1 MEAWRKKLSEWEA
14 KATRERRRGQGSFWT
29 PADLAG
35 WMAEWIAQIDPAT
48 VLDPGAGC
56 GHLLAPLSSAQL
68 TAAEIDADLREVLS
82 LRLPGAEI
90 TDDFWAIPDER
101 RFEAIIANPPY
112 VSHAQIPDK
121 DAIHERLERT
131 LGLRLPRTTNLAPLF
146 YAQCW
151 NLLAEG
157 GRMIFLM
164 PTEFMQTKAGVAFK
178 RFLVAHDAARVIVDL
193 SDGRLFGEDVVS
205 TAALVLAEKRPAR
218 QPGITFQQH
227 TGRAP
232 FPAWSEFIAAGKF
245 IATDDLRVER
255 RWRSHQRTPS
265 AEGKSQ
271 RLDEL
276 CVIKPGLVTGN
287 NGFFLLSWG
296 EAAEHGLEREVRYCL
311 IRPHQLPTPYFH
323 TPEQIE
329 ALKGTDQRR
338 WLLEIGAEP
347 SAAARAYLDRAEE
360 EGVHLRPTQKARE
373 PWWRQDVAPPWDF
386 VIGNFRRRDYLLM
399 AYTDEDQLVSPAPFA
414 AIPNLVYLRAE
425 HRELTEVLFAWLIS
439 ASGQQALRG
448 NERHAGNGLY
458 TIRSG
463 ALKEVRVP
471 LLQRSPQSW
480 RGEIVAAL
488 RELKV
493 ASLSL
498 SDDALSKAKAD
509 LDDVAALLS

>member
-1 MEAWRKKLSEWEA
+1 
-14 KATRERRRGQGSFWT
+14 
-29 PADLAG
+29 
-35 WMAEWIAQIDPAT
+35 MAEWIAEIDPGT

-56 GHLLAPLSSAQL
+56 GHLLAPFTSARL

-90 TDDFWAIPDER
+90 VDDFWAISDEK

-112 VSHAQIPDK
+112 VSHAQIPNK
-121 DAIHERLERT
+121 HEIHEHIERT

-164 PTEFMQTKAGVAFK
+164 PTEFMQTKSGVAFK
-178 RFLVAHDAARVIVDL
+178 RFLVEQDAAQVIVDL
-193 SDGRLFGEDVVS
+193 TDGKLFGDQVVS
-205 TAALVLAEKRPAR
+205 TAALVLAEKRRPKE
-218 QPGITFQQH
+218 PGITFLQH
-227 TGRAP
+227 KGRAP
-232 FPAWSEFIAAGKF
+232 FPPWPDFVAGGKF
-245 IATDDLRVER
+245 IAKGDLRVER
-255 RWRSHQRTPS
+255 RWRSHQRTPNG
-265 AEGKSQ
+265 EGRSQ

-276 CVIKPGLVTGN
+276 CVIKPGHVTGN
-287 NGFFLLSWG
+287 NGFFLVSWG
-296 EAAEHGLEREVRYCL
+296 EATEHGLEQEVRYCL

-329 ALKGTDQRR
+329 QLKNTDQRR

-360 EGVHLRPTQKARE
+360 QGVHLRPTQKARE

-386 VIGNFRRRDYLLM
+386 VISNFRRRDYLLM
-399 AYTDEDQLVSPAPFA
+399 AYTTERQLVSPAPFA
-414 AIPNLVYLRAE
+414 AVPNLVYLREE
-425 HRELTEVLFAWLIS
+425 HRELVEVLFAWLIS

-471 LLQRSPQSW
+471 LLQQSPRSW
-480 RGEIVAAL
+480 RDEIVAAL
-488 RELKV
+488 RGLKA
-493 ASLSL
+493 ASLSG
-498 SDDALSKAKAD
+498 SEDALSRAKAA
-509 LDDVAALLS
+509 LDKVAASLS